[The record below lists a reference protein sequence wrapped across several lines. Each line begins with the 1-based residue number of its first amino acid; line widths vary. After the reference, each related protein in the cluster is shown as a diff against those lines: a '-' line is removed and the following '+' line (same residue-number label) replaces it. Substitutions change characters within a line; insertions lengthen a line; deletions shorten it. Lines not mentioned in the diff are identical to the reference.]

1 MLDYLYDA
9 QESETKEDSN
19 HEAEQK
25 PKHFI
30 LLLYKM
36 RFTMKRIKTT
46 KSALLLSA
54 DQGYHDIIKGE
65 EQTAAGQAAP

>member
-1 MLDYLYDA
+1 M
-9 QESETKEDSN
+9 
-19 HEAEQK
+19 
-25 PKHFI
+25 
-30 LLLYKM
+30 
-36 RFTMKRIKTT
+36 T